1 MSWLTKTMCKLEFKK
16 HRKFIKIL
24 KSLVIKYKRFFLVS
38 NKLRGVRF
46 DIRGKL
52 GVKGNAKK
60 RHLAFNVNTTSF
72 SKKKHRLEYKQ
83 GLVYTDTGVLGVTL
97 IFAF

>member
-1 MSWLTKTMCKLEFKK
+1 MCKLEFKK
-16 HRKFIKIL
+16 HRKFIKIF
-24 KSLVIKYKRFFLVS
+24 KALVIRYKRFFLVS
-38 NKLRGVRF
+38 NKLRGIRF